1 MTYSFTKATP
11 KRVLKPATKIWAF
24 YFILAFGIL
33 VGFKVKL
40 LLQIE
45 ALKETQIA
53 AKAEQERIV
62 QSTKALEQEGERLHY
77 ELGVA
82 QKIANR
88 DEKLRMQIQNIIAM
102 IPQGVQITTIR
113 FENNQLFM
121 RGTTISKEL
130 FETSLQSQ
138 LRTIYARS
146 NASFYEL
153 PSGWFNFESISQTL
167 ADDGL
172 IERIDNIR

>member
-1 MTYSFTKATP
+1 MTYSFTKATT
-11 KRVLKPATKIWAF
+11 KHVLKPATKIWGF

-33 VGFKVKL
+33 IVFKVQL
-40 LLQIE
+40 LLQVE
-45 ALKETQIA
+45 NLKETQNL
-53 AKAEQERIV
+53 AKAEQERII
-62 QSTKALEQEGERLHY
+62 QSTKNLEQESERLYY
-77 ELGVA
+77 ELEVA
-82 QKIANR
+82 QKINVR

-102 IPQGVQITTIR
+102 IPQGVQISTIR

-121 RGTTISKEL
+121 RGTTISREL

-153 PSGWFNFESISQTL
+153 PSGWLNFESISQTL
-167 ADDGL
+167 SDDGL
-172 IERIDNIR
+172 IERIDNI

>member
-11 KRVLKPATKIWAF
+11 KHVLKPATKIWTF
-24 YFILAFGIL
+24 YFVLAFAVMIA
-33 VGFKVKL
+33 FKVEL

-45 ALKETQIA
+45 NLKETQDA
-53 AKAEQERIV
+53 TKEEQERIV
-62 QSTKALEQEGERLHY
+62 QQTKALEQESSRLYY
-77 ELGVA
+77 ELGVT

-102 IPQGVQITTIR
+102 IPQGVQISTIR
-113 FENNQLFM
+113 FDNNQLFIH
-121 RGTTISKEL
+121 GTTISKEL

-138 LRTIYARS
+138 LRTIYSTS

-153 PSGWFNFESISQTL
+153 PSGWFNFESVSQTL
-167 ADDGL
+167 AGDGL
-172 IERIDNIR
+172 MDRIDEIR

>member
-1 MTYSFTKATP
+1 MTYSFTKATS
-11 KRVLKPATKIWAF
+11 KHVLKPATKIWIF

-33 VGFKVKL
+33 IIFKVQL
-40 LLQIE
+40 LLQVQN
-45 ALKETQIA
+45 LKETQEL
-53 AKAEQERIV
+53 AKAEQERII
-62 QSTKALEQEGERLHY
+62 QTTKDLEQASERLYY
-77 ELGVA
+77 ELEVA
-82 QKIANR
+82 QKINVR

-138 LRTIYARS
+138 LRTIYASS
-146 NASFYEL
+146 NTSFYEL
-153 PSGWFNFESISQTL
+153 SSGWLNFESISQTL
-167 ADDGL
+167 NDDGL
-172 IERIDNIR
+172 VERIDEI

>member
-11 KRVLKPATKIWAF
+11 KHVLKPATKIWAF
-24 YFILAFGIL
+24 YFILAFGIMIA
-33 VGFKVKL
+33 FKIQI

-45 ALKETQIA
+45 NLKETQNA

-62 QSTKALEQEGERLHY
+62 QKTKSLEQESERLYY
-77 ELGVA
+77 ELGVT
-82 QKIANR
+82 QKITNR

-102 IPQGVQITTIR
+102 IPQGVQISTIK
-113 FENNQLFM
+113 FDNNQLFIQ
-121 RGTTISKEL
+121 GTTISKEL

-138 LRTIYARS
+138 LRTIYASS

-167 ADDGL
+167 SNDGL
-172 IERIDNIR
+172 IERVDNIR

>member
-1 MTYSFTKATP
+1 MTYSFTKATS
-11 KRVLKPATKIWAF
+11 KHVLKPATKIWIF

-33 VGFKVKL
+33 IIFKVQL
-40 LLQIE
+40 LLQVQN
-45 ALKETQIA
+45 LKETQEL
-53 AKAEQERIV
+53 AKAEQERII
-62 QSTKALEQEGERLHY
+62 QTTKDLEQASERLYY
-77 ELGVA
+77 ELEVA
-82 QKIANR
+82 QKINVR

-138 LRTIYARS
+138 LRTIYASS

-153 PSGWFNFESISQTL
+153 SSGWLNFESISQTL
-167 ADDGL
+167 NDDGL
-172 IERIDNIR
+172 VERIDEI

>member
-1 MTYSFTKATP
+1 MTYSFTKATS
-11 KRVLKPATKIWAF
+11 KHVLKPATKIWIF

-33 VGFKVKL
+33 IIFKVQL
-40 LLQIE
+40 LLQVE
-45 ALKETQIA
+45 NLKETQEL
-53 AKAEQERIV
+53 AKAEQERII
-62 QSTKALEQEGERLHY
+62 QTTKDLEQASERLYY
-77 ELGVA
+77 ELEVA
-82 QKIANR
+82 QKINVR

-121 RGTTISKEL
+121 RGITISKEL

-138 LRTIYARS
+138 LRTIYASS

-153 PSGWFNFESISQTL
+153 PSGWLNFESISQTL
-167 ADDGL
+167 NDDGL
-172 IERIDNIR
+172 VERIDEI